1 MPRSTMLPTM
11 VARLTSLVSDVTID
25 LNFDSWKHIANDST
39 VDDDDDVA
47 LASNVQ
53 ASDDGKVNINIQRL

>member
-1 MPRSTMLPTM
+1 M
-11 VARLTSLVSDVTID
+11 ARLTSLVSYVFID
-25 LNFDSWKHIANDST
+25 LNTSFKNDMANEVL

>member
-1 MPRSTMLPTM
+1 M
-11 VARLTSLVSDVTID
+11 VNKVSNEFI
-25 LNFDSWKHIANDST
+25 